1 MNLFGPLCATSNN
14 LFIVIEIKLK
24 CAKLGIEKLNIGFKG
39 ALIKI
44 NRNYIKDFDDFLLLI
59 SKNKKFSF
67 KNDDQ
72 IAYKDEFP
80 EDIKIEKIFT
90 LINTIAGFLHD
101 KN

>member
-1 MNLFGPLCATSNN
+1 MKQNVRFGKWYLLYFLFSGPSICIQI
-14 LFIVIEIKLK
+14 LF
-24 CAKLGIEKLNIGFKG
+24 
-39 ALIKI
+39 
-44 NRNYIKDFDDFLLLI
+44 RLLI